1 MKDAHANE
9 IDILSR
15 EISKLHK
22 FLDSRNEEIENISKE
37 RNQMRQALEAEIL
50 KTKASLEAQ
59 VNENR

>member
-1 MKDAHANE
+1 LKDAHANE
-9 IDILSR
+9 IDILGR

-50 KTKASLEAQ
+50 KTKASL
-59 VNENR
+59 